1 MVTMKRSRKLLL
13 LITLGIGILIGIV
26 GVVYIVNNPKTITEE
41 KVVFHNTF
49 QPDLTYEVHLKD
61 NDIYDDTIQPEGAI
75 YIKNI
80 LDYIVV
86 DIGVTNR
93 TSEVAT
99 IDMEYSLIASVIGFS
114 TNNENRNDYWVKNF
128 PLSDKKTVHIE
139 SDYLEKRETLKIY
152 LDKYEKFAEE
162 ANKLAGLNLS
172 NELKV
177 SMTGNITVSTVHGE
191 KEIPFDIPMLLPLQ
205 NNLIEITKG
214 DLQPITDDMKEI
226 TEYTLPLNVKH
237 IALLCT
243 VIILFIVG
251 FIFSILRIYEPLQ
264 EDMIRNEVYKIL
276 KNHGSRMVA
285 LQYSPNKKFKHT
297 YEVSCIKDLL
307 VLSDELQKPIY
318 YVIDDKKLVKENS
331 FYVEDACDIY
341 IYKHVGVQDK
351 NRNQDIGERAR
362 KAKEIQLHDVVDS
375 IKQE

>member
-1 MVTMKRSRKLLL
+1 MLTMKRSRKLLL
-13 LITLGIGILIGIV
+13 LITLGIGILVGV
-26 GVVYIVNNPKTITEE
+26 GGVVYIVNNPKTITKEE
-41 KVVFHNTF
+41 VVFHYTF

-61 NDIYDDTIQPEGAI
+61 NDIYDDTVQPEGAI

-86 DIGVTNR
+86 DIGATNE
-93 TSEVAT
+93 TSQVAT
-99 IDMEYSLIASVIGFS
+99 IDMEYILNASVIGFS

-128 PLSDKKTVHIE
+128 PLSNKETVHIE

-162 ANKLAGLNLS
+162 ANKLTGINIS

-177 SMTGNITVSTVHGE
+177 SMLGNITVTTTYGV
-191 KEIPFDIPMLLPLQ
+191 KETPFDIHMILPLQ
-205 NNLIEITKG
+205 NNLIEITKS
-214 DLQPITDDMKEI
+214 DLQPVTNDMKEV
-226 TEYTLPLNVKH
+226 TEYTLPLNVKY
-237 IALLCT
+237 IVLLCT
-243 VIILFIVG
+243 LIILFTVG
-251 FIFSILRIYEPLQ
+251 FIFSMLRIYEPLQ
-264 EDMIRNEVYKIL
+264 EDMIRNEVYKLL

-318 YVIDDKKLVKENS
+318 YVIDDQKLVKENS
-331 FYVEDACDIY
+331 FYVEDASDIY
-341 IYKHVGVQDK
+341 IYKHVGVHDNRFNQDK
-351 NRNQDIGERAR
+351 VTRASQAEEFQRNDA
-362 KAKEIQLHDVVDS
+362 VDS
-375 IKQE
+375 MKQE